1 MGMGNCLYSGKGSF
15 KMIKITNLL
24 LPIKYTGEDVK
35 SAIKKKLKIG
45 DYDIL
50 SFEII
55 KDSVDAHKR
64 GEIHRCVSVGVR
76 LRGEKRF
83 LEIKGVE
90 QWEKFEY
97 EYPPVSNL
105 SKRPVVVGSGPAG
118 LFAAHILA
126 VCGAC
131 PILIERGMDV
141 DSRRKAVSSFFL
153 GGKLDTESNIQ
164 FGEGGAGTFS
174 DGKLTTGTK
183 DPRQRKVLDEFIK
196 HGAPEEIAY
205 AGKPHI
211 GTDLLSGI
219 IKNMRNE
226 IISLG
231 GEVRFGTRLDDI
243 YIKDNCV
250 TGIKTNKGDIE
261 TDCVILA
268 IGHSARD
275 TVKMLL
281 SHNIPMER
289 KSFSVGVRIEH
300 PQKMINEALYHKF
313 ASRLPAADYKLAA
326 HLKDGR
332 GVYTFCMCPG
342 GSVVAAASEENTV
355 VTNGMSNFARDGE
368 NANSALLVSVL
379 PTDFE
384 GDDVLAGMEFQ
395 KKLEKSAFYMGGGN
409 YFAPVQTSA
418 DFLRGQKS
426 VSLGNVNPTY
436 PVGVT
441 CSNLGQL
448 FPKFITSSLREAI
461 PLMDRKLHGFALPDA
476 VLTGV
481 ESRSSSP
488 VRIIRDDTC
497 QSFIK
502 GLYPCGEGAGY
513 AGGIMSAA
521 VDGIRVAEHILKQ
534 NS

>member
-1 MGMGNCLYSGKGSF
+1 ML
-15 KMIKITNLL
+15 KITNLL
-24 LPIKYTGEDVK
+24 LPIKYTEDDIRNE
-35 SAIKKKLKIG
+35 IKRKLKIG

-50 SFEII
+50 SFEVI
-55 KDSVDAHKR
+55 KDSIDAHKR
-64 GEIHRCVSVGVR
+64 GEIHRCVSVGVS

-83 LEIKGVE
+83 FEVKGVE
-90 QWEKFEY
+90 KHEKYQY
-97 EYPPVSNL
+97 EYPPVSRL

-126 VCGAC
+126 VCGAM

-141 DSRRKAVSSFFL
+141 DSRRKAVDTFFN
-153 GGKLDTESNIQ
+153 GGKLDTECNIQ

-174 DGKLTTGTK
+174 DGKLNTGTK
-183 DPRQRKVLDEFIK
+183 DKRQRKVLEEFIK
-196 HGAPEEIAY
+196 HGAPEEIGY

-231 GEVRFGTRLDDI
+231 GEVRFGCKLEDI
-243 YIKDNCV
+243 YINDG
-250 TGIKTNKGDIE
+250 TISGIKTNKGDID

-268 IGHSARD
+268 TGHSARD

-281 SHNIPMER
+281 SHNVIMER

-300 PQKMINEALYHKF
+300 PQKLINDALYHKF
-313 ASRLPAADYKLAA
+313 ADSLPAADYKAA
-326 HLKDGR
+326 VHLKDGR

-384 GDDVLAGMEFQ
+384 GDNVLSGVEFQ
-395 KKLEKSAFYMGGGN
+395 QKLEKAAFYMGGSN

-418 DFLRGQKS
+418 DFIKGQKS
-426 VSLGNVNPTY
+426 VSLGKVNPTY

-441 CSNLGQL
+441 PSNLKQL
-448 FPKFITSSLREAI
+448 FPEFITESLKEAI
-461 PLMDRKLHGFALPDA
+461 PLMDRKIHGFALLDA
-476 VLTGV
+476 VLTAV

-488 VRIIRDDTC
+488 VRIVRGEDL
-497 QSFIK
+497 QSNIK

-521 VDGIRVAEHILKQ
+521 VDGIRVAEYVLGKRD
-534 NS
+534 S

>member
-1 MGMGNCLYSGKGSF
+1 ML
-15 KMIKITNLL
+15 KITNIL
-24 LPIKYTGEDVK
+24 LPVKYTQEDLK
-35 SAIKKKLKIG
+35 NEIKRKLRIG

-50 SFEII
+50 SVEII
-55 KDSVDAHKR
+55 KDSIDAHRR
-64 GEIHRCVSVGVR
+64 GEIHRCVSVALK
-76 LRGEKRF
+76 LRGESRF
-83 LEIKGVE
+83 YTVKGVE
-90 QWEKFEY
+90 KFERYEY
-97 EYPPVSNL
+97 EYPLPSRL
-105 SKRPVVVGSGPAG
+105 EKRPVVVGSGPAG
-118 LFAAHILA
+118 LFAAYIFA

-131 PILIERGMDV
+131 PIVIERGQDV
-141 DSRRKAVSSFFL
+141 DTRKKAVDGFFTDR
-153 GGKLDTESNIQ
+153 KLNPECNIQ

-183 DPRQRKVLDEFIK
+183 DPRQRKVLEEFIK

-219 IKNMRNE
+219 IKNIRNE

-231 GEVRFGTRLDDI
+231 GEVRFGTKLTDI
-243 YIKDNCV
+243 YIRDNKV
-250 TGIKTNKGDIE
+250 TGVKTNKGDIE
-261 TDCVILA
+261 TDAVILA

-281 SHNIPMER
+281 SHNIIMER

-300 PQKMINEALYHKF
+300 PQKLINEALYHSYKDM
-313 ASRLPAADYKLAA
+313 LPAADYKLAV

-368 NANSALLVSVL
+368 NANSALLVSVH
-379 PTDFE
+379 PGDFK
-384 GDDVLAGMEFQ
+384 GDDVLSGMHFQ
-395 KKLEKSAFYMGGGN
+395 EKLEKSAFYMGGGN
-409 YFAPVQTSA
+409 YNAPVQTSA
-418 DFLRGQKS
+418 DFLNGEKT
-426 VSLGNVNPTY
+426 VSLGGVAPTY

-441 CSNLGQL
+441 YSDLGQL
-448 FPKFITSSLREAI
+448 FPEFVTKSLKEAI
-461 PLMDRKLHGFALPDA
+461 PIMDRKLRGFALPDA

-488 VRIIRDDTC
+488 LRIVRGEDF
-497 QSFIK
+497 QSSVK

-521 VDGIRVAEHILKQ
+521 VDGIRVAEYILGKRDAK
-534 NS
+534 

>member
-1 MGMGNCLYSGKGSF
+1 ML
-15 KMIKITNLL
+15 KITNLL
-24 LPIKYTGEDVK
+24 LPIKYTPEDIK
-35 SAIKKKLKIG
+35 NAIKKKLGVG

-64 GEIHRCVSVGVR
+64 GEIRRCVSVSVSV
-76 LRGEKRF
+76 RGEHRF
-83 LEIKGVE
+83 YELKGA
-90 QWEKFEY
+90 QKYEKFQY
-97 EYPPVSNL
+97 EYPPVSRL
-105 SKRPVVVGSGPAG
+105 LKRPVVVGSGPAG

-126 VCGAC
+126 VCGAM

-141 DSRRKAVSSFFL
+141 DSRKKAVEGFFTS
-153 GGKLDTESNIQ
+153 GKLDTECNIQ

-174 DGKLTTGTK
+174 DGKLNTGTK

-196 HGAPEEIAY
+196 HGAPEEIGY
-205 AGKPHI
+205 LGKPHI

-231 GEVRFGTRLDDI
+231 GEVRFGCRLEDI
-243 YIKDNCV
+243 YVKDNV
-250 TGIKTNKGDIE
+250 LVGIKTNKGDID
-261 TDCVILA
+261 TDKVILA
-268 IGHSARD
+268 TGHSARD
-275 TVKMLL
+275 TVKMLY
-281 SHNIPMER
+281 SHNVLMER

-300 PQKMINEALYHKF
+300 PQKLINEALYHSF
-313 ASRLPAADYKLAA
+313 AGLLPPADYKTAV

-342 GSVVAAASEENTV
+342 GSVVAAASEENSV

-368 NANSALLVSVL
+368 NANSALLVSIL

-384 GDDVLAGMEFQ
+384 GDDVLSGIEFQ
-395 KKLEKSAFYMGGGN
+395 RKLEKAAFYMGGGN
-409 YFAPVQTSA
+409 YFAPVQTA
-418 DFLRGQKS
+418 GDFLRGEKS
-426 VSLGNVNPTY
+426 ISLGNVNPTY
-436 PVGVT
+436 PIGVT
-441 CSNLGQL
+441 CSNLKQL
-448 FPKFITSSLREAI
+448 FPEFITNALKEAI
-461 PLMDRKLHGFALPDA
+461 PLMDRKIRGFALPDA
-476 VLTGV
+476 VLTAV

-488 VRIIRDDTC
+488 VRIIRGEDF
-497 QSFIK
+497 QSSVK

-521 VDGIRVAEHILKQ
+521 VDGIRVAEYILEKR
-534 NS
+534 SF

>member
-1 MGMGNCLYSGKGSF
+1 ML
-15 KMIKITNLL
+15 KITNLL
-24 LPIKYTGEDVK
+24 LPVSYTQEDIKN
-35 SAIKKKLKIG
+35 SIKKKLRIG

-50 SFEII
+50 SFEVI
-55 KDSVDAHKR
+55 KDSIDAHRR
-64 GEIHRCVSVGVR
+64 GEIHRCISVAVT
-76 LRGEKRF
+76 LRGEQRF
-83 LEIKGVE
+83 TEIKGVE
-90 QWEKFEY
+90 KYEKFSY
-97 EYPPVSNL
+97 EYPPAARL
-105 SKRPVVVGSGPAG
+105 SKRPVVVGCGPAG

-126 VCGAC
+126 VCGAQ

-141 DSRRKAVSSFFL
+141 DSRKKAVNGFFS
-153 GGKLDTESNIQ
+153 GGKLDTECNIQ

-174 DGKLTTGTK
+174 DGKLNTGTK
-183 DPRQRKVLDEFIK
+183 DPRQRKVLEEFIK
-196 HGAPEEIAY
+196 HGAPEEIGY

-211 GTDLLSGI
+211 GTDLLAGI
-219 IKNMRNE
+219 IKSMRNE

-231 GEVRFGTRLDDI
+231 GEVRFGCKLEDI
-243 YIKDNCV
+243 YVNDNRLV
-250 TGIKTNKGDIE
+250 GIRTNKGDID
-261 TDCVILA
+261 TDSVILA
-268 IGHSARD
+268 TGHSARD
-275 TVKMLL
+275 TVKMLH
-281 SHNIPMER
+281 SHNIFMER

-300 PQKMINEALYHKF
+300 PQKLINEALYHSF
-313 ASRLPAADYKLAA
+313 AKRLPAADYKAA
-326 HLKDGR
+326 VHLKDGR

-379 PTDFE
+379 PTDFT
-384 GDDVLAGMEFQ
+384 GDDVLSGIEFQ
-395 KKLEKSAFYMGGGN
+395 RKLEKSAFFMGGGN

-418 DFLRGQKS
+418 DFLKGQKS

-448 FPKFITSSLREAI
+448 FPEFVTNSLREAI
-461 PLMDRKLHGFALPDA
+461 PLIDRKIKGFALPDA
-476 VLTGV
+476 VLTAV

-488 VRIIRDDTC
+488 VRIVRGEDL
-497 QSFIK
+497 QSSVK

-521 VDGIRVAEHILKQ
+521 VDGIRVAEHLLGKREL
-534 NS
+534 

>member
-1 MGMGNCLYSGKGSF
+1 ML
-15 KMIKITNLL
+15 KITNLL
-24 LPIKYTGEDVK
+24 LPVRYTDEDVK
-35 SAIKKKLKIG
+35 NLIKEKLRIG

-55 KDSVDAHKR
+55 KDSIDAHRR
-64 GEIHRCVSVGVR
+64 GEIHRCLSVAVT
-76 LRGEKRF
+76 LRGEQRF
-83 LEIKGVE
+83 YSFNGVDKY
-90 QWEKFEY
+90 EKYQY
-97 EYPPVSNL
+97 EYPPTSRL

-126 VCGAC
+126 VCGAV

-141 DSRRKAVSSFFL
+141 ESRRKAVDSFFS
-153 GGKLDTESNIQ
+153 GGKLDTECNIQ

-174 DGKLTTGTK
+174 DGKLNTGTK

-196 HGAPEEIAY
+196 HGAPEEIGY
-205 AGKPHI
+205 IGKPHI

-219 IKNMRNE
+219 IKSMRNE

-231 GEVRFGTRLDDI
+231 GEVRFGCKLEDI
-243 YIKDNCV
+243 YVTDSKI

-268 IGHSARD
+268 TGHSARD

-281 SHNIPMER
+281 SHNIFMER

-300 PQKMINEALYHKF
+300 PQKLINDALYHKF
-313 ASRLPAADYKLAA
+313 ADKLPSADYKAA
-326 HLKDGR
+326 VHLKDGR

-379 PTDFE
+379 PTDFV
-384 GDDVLAGMEFQ
+384 GDNVLSGMEFQ
-395 KKLEKSAFYMGGGN
+395 QKLEKSAFYMGGGN

-418 DFLRGQKS
+418 DFLKGQRS
-426 VSLGNVNPTY
+426 VSLGKVNPTY
-436 PVGVT
+436 PIGVT
-441 CSNLGQL
+441 PSNLGQL
-448 FPKFITSSLREAI
+448 FPEFVTNSLREAI
-461 PLMDRKLHGFALPDA
+461 PLMDRKIHGFALPDA
-476 VLTGV
+476 VLTAV

-488 VRIIRDDTC
+488 VRILRGEDL
-497 QSFIK
+497 QSNIK

-521 VDGIRVAEHILKQ
+521 VDGIRIAEYILANK
-534 NS
+534 NA

>member
-1 MGMGNCLYSGKGSF
+1 ML
-15 KMIKITNLL
+15 KITNLL
-24 LPIKYTGEDVK
+24 LPLCYTEEDIKN
-35 SAIKKKLKIG
+35 SIKEKLRIG

-55 KDSVDAHKR
+55 KDSIDAHRR
-64 GEIHRCVSVGVR
+64 GEIHRCISVAVN
-76 LRGEKRF
+76 LRGEQRF
-83 LEIKGVE
+83 YSVKGVDKY
-90 QWEKFEY
+90 EKYQY
-97 EYPPVSNL
+97 EYPPVSRL
-105 SKRPVVVGSGPAG
+105 SKRPVVVGSGPSG

-126 VCGAC
+126 VCGAE
-131 PILIERGMDV
+131 PLLIERGMDV
-141 DSRRKAVSSFFL
+141 DSRRKAVDTFFA
-153 GGKLDTESNIQ
+153 GGKLDTECNIQ

-174 DGKLTTGTK
+174 DGKLNTGTK
-183 DPRQRKVLDEFIK
+183 DKRQRKVLEEFIK
-196 HGAPEEIAY
+196 HGAPEEIGY
-205 AGKPHI
+205 MGKPHI

-231 GEVRFGTRLDDI
+231 GEVRFGCRLEDI
-243 YIKDNCV
+243 YISDNHI
-250 TGIKTNKGDIE
+250 TGIKTNKGDID

-268 IGHSARD
+268 TGHSARD
-275 TVKMLL
+275 TVRMLY
-281 SHNIPMER
+281 SHNVLMER

-300 PQKMINEALYHKF
+300 PQKLINDALYHKY
-313 ASRLPAADYKLAA
+313 AKELPAADYKAA
-326 HLKDGR
+326 VHLKDGR

-379 PTDFE
+379 PSDFE
-384 GDDVLAGMEFQ
+384 GDDVLRGIDFQ
-395 KKLEKSAFYMGGGN
+395 QKLEKSAFYMGGAN

-418 DFLRGQKS
+418 DFIKGQKS
-426 VSLGNVNPTY
+426 VSLGKVNPTY

-441 CSNLGQL
+441 PSKLSQL
-448 FPKFITSSLREAI
+448 FPEFVTHSLQEAI
-461 PLMDRKLHGFALPDA
+461 PLIDRKIHGFALPDA
-476 VLTGV
+476 VLTAV

-488 VRIIRDDTC
+488 VRIVRGEDM
-497 QSFIK
+497 QSNIK

-521 VDGIRVAEHILKQ
+521 VDGIRVAEYILGKTD
-534 NS
+534 S

>member
-1 MGMGNCLYSGKGSF
+1 ML
-15 KMIKITNLL
+15 KITNLL
-24 LPIKYTGEDVK
+24 LPIKYTSEDIK
-35 SAIKKKLKIG
+35 NAIKKKLGVG

-55 KDSVDAHKR
+55 KDSIDAHKR
-64 GEIHRCVSVGVR
+64 GEIHRCISVSAK
-76 LRGEKRF
+76 LRGEHRF
-83 LEIKGVE
+83 FELKGVE
-90 QWEKFEY
+90 KYEKFQY
-97 EYPPVSNL
+97 EYPPVSRL

-126 VCGAC
+126 VCGAM

-141 DSRRKAVSSFFL
+141 DSRRKSVEGFFAN
-153 GGKLDTESNIQ
+153 GKLDTECNIQ

-174 DGKLTTGTK
+174 DGKLNTGTK

-196 HGAPEEIAY
+196 HGAPEEIGY
-205 AGKPHI
+205 LGKPHI

-231 GEVRFGTRLDDI
+231 GEVRFGCKLQDI
-243 YIKDNCV
+243 YVKDNTLV
-250 TGIKTNKGDIE
+250 GIKTNKGDID
-261 TDCVILA
+261 TDKVILA

-275 TVKMLL
+275 TVKMLH
-281 SHNIPMER
+281 SHNVLMER
-289 KSFSVGVRIEH
+289 KGFSVGVRIEH
-300 PQKMINEALYHKF
+300 PQKLINEALYHSF
-313 ASRLPAADYKLAA
+313 REELPPADYKAA
-326 HLKDGR
+326 VHLKDGR

-342 GSVVAAASEENTV
+342 GSVVAAASEENSV
-355 VTNGMSNFARDGE
+355 VTNGMSNFSRDGE
-368 NANSALLVSVL
+368 NANSALLVSIL
-379 PTDFE
+379 PSDFE
-384 GDDVLAGMEFQ
+384 GDDVLSGIEFQ
-395 KKLEKSAFYMGGGN
+395 QKLEKSAFYMGGAN

-418 DFLRGQKS
+418 DFLKGQKS

-441 CSNLGQL
+441 CSNLKQL
-448 FPKFITSSLREAI
+448 FPEFITNALKEAI
-461 PLMDRKLHGFALPDA
+461 PLMDRKIKGFALPDA
-476 VLTGV
+476 VLTAV

-488 VRIIRDDTC
+488 VRIIRGEDF
-497 QSFIK
+497 QSSVK

-521 VDGIRVAEHILKQ
+521 VDGIRVSEYILGKR
-534 NS
+534 SF

>member
-1 MGMGNCLYSGKGSF
+1 
-15 KMIKITNLL
+15 MIKITNLH
-24 LPIKYTGEDVK
+24 LPIKYTNDDIK
-35 SAIKKKLKIG
+35 SAIKKKLRVG

-55 KDSVDAHKR
+55 KDSIDAHRR
-64 GEIHRCVSVGVR
+64 GEVHRCTSVAVS
-76 LRGEKRF
+76 LRGEARF
-83 LEIKGVE
+83 ENIKGVE
-90 QWEKFEY
+90 KYRKYSY
-97 EYPPVSNL
+97 EYPPVSRL
-105 SKRPVVVGSGPAG
+105 EKRPVVVGSGPCG
-118 LFAAHILA
+118 LFAAHVLA
-126 VCGAC
+126 VCGAQ
-131 PILIERGMDV
+131 PIVLERGMDV
-141 DSRRKAVSSFFL
+141 DARKKAVLTFFE
-153 GGKLDTESNIQ
+153 GGELDTESNIQ

-174 DGKLTTGTK
+174 DGKLNTGTK
-183 DPRQRKVLDEFIK
+183 DPRQRKVLEEFIK

-205 AGKPHI
+205 IGKPHI

-231 GEVRFGTRLDDI
+231 GEFRFSCKLEDI
-243 YIKDNCV
+243 YVKDNHIV
-250 TGIKTNKGDIE
+250 GVKTSRGDID
-261 TDCVILA
+261 TDTVILA

-275 TVKMLL
+275 TVKMLFEKNVL
-281 SHNIPMER
+281 MER

-300 PQKMINEALYHKF
+300 PQKLIDEALYHSF
-313 ASRLPAADYKLAA
+313 ANELPAADYKAA
-326 HLKDGR
+326 VHLKGGR

-342 GSVVAAASEENTV
+342 GSVVAAASEKEGV
-355 VTNGMSNFARDGE
+355 VTNGMSNFARDGK

-384 GDDVLAGMEFQ
+384 GDDVLSGIEFQ
-395 KKLEKSAFYMGGGN
+395 RKLEKGAFYMGGAN

-418 DFLRGQKS
+418 DFIKGEKS
-426 VSLGNVNPTY
+426 VSLGDVEPTY

-441 CSNLGQL
+441 PSNLSKL
-448 FPKFITSSLREAI
+448 FPEFVSESLKEAI
-461 PLMDRKLHGFALPDA
+461 PLIDRKIKGFALPDA

-488 VRIIRDDTC
+488 VRIVRGEDF
-497 QSFIK
+497 QSSLK

-521 VDGIRVAEHILKQ
+521 VDGIRVAEYLLGKKEI
-534 NS
+534 

>member
-1 MGMGNCLYSGKGSF
+1 ML
-15 KMIKITNLL
+15 KITNLL
-24 LPIKYTGEDVK
+24 LPVSYTQEDIKN
-35 SAIKKKLKIG
+35 SIKKKLRIG

-50 SFEII
+50 SFEVI
-55 KDSVDAHKR
+55 KDSIDAHRR
-64 GEIHRCVSVGVR
+64 GEIHRCISVAVT
-76 LRGEKRF
+76 LRGEQRF
-83 LEIKGVE
+83 TEIKGVE
-90 QWEKFEY
+90 KYEKFRY
-97 EYPPVSNL
+97 EYPPAARL
-105 SKRPVVVGSGPAG
+105 SKRPVVVGCGPAG

-126 VCGAC
+126 VCGAQ

-141 DSRRKAVSSFFL
+141 DSRKKAVNGFFS
-153 GGKLDTESNIQ
+153 GGKLDTECNIQ

-174 DGKLTTGTK
+174 DGKLNTGTK
-183 DPRQRKVLDEFIK
+183 DPRQRKVLEEFIK
-196 HGAPEEIAY
+196 HGAPEEIGY

-211 GTDLLSGI
+211 GTDLLAGI
-219 IKNMRNE
+219 IKSMRNE

-231 GEVRFGTRLDDI
+231 GEVRFGCRLEDI
-243 YIKDNCV
+243 YVNDNRLV
-250 TGIKTNKGDIE
+250 GIRTNKGDID
-261 TDCVILA
+261 TDSVILA
-268 IGHSARD
+268 TGHSARD
-275 TVKMLL
+275 TVKMLH
-281 SHNIPMER
+281 SHNIFMER

-300 PQKMINEALYHKF
+300 PQKLINEALYHSF
-313 ASRLPAADYKLAA
+313 AKRLPAADYKAA
-326 HLKDGR
+326 VHLKDGR

-379 PTDFE
+379 PTDFT
-384 GDDVLAGMEFQ
+384 GDDVLSGIEFQ
-395 KKLEKSAFYMGGGN
+395 RKLEKSAFFMGGGN

-418 DFLRGQKS
+418 DFLKGQKS

-448 FPKFITSSLREAI
+448 FPEFVTNSLREAI
-461 PLMDRKLHGFALPDA
+461 PLIDRKIKGFALPDA
-476 VLTGV
+476 VLTAV

-488 VRIIRDDTC
+488 VRIVRGEDL
-497 QSFIK
+497 QSSVK

-521 VDGIRVAEHILKQ
+521 VDGIRVAEHLLGKREL
-534 NS
+534 

>member
-1 MGMGNCLYSGKGSF
+1 ML
-15 KMIKITNLL
+15 KITNLL
-24 LPIKYTGEDVK
+24 LPIKYSDEDIK
-35 SAIKKKLKIG
+35 NAIKKKLRIG

-55 KDSVDAHKR
+55 KDSIDAHKR
-64 GEIHRCVSVGVR
+64 GEIHRCISVAVR

-83 LEIKGVE
+83 YDVKGVE
-90 QWEKFEY
+90 KYERYEY
-97 EYPPVSNL
+97 EYPPVSTL
-105 SKRPVVVGSGPAG
+105 EKRPVVVGSGPAG

-126 VCGAC
+126 TCGAR

-141 DSRRKAVSSFFL
+141 DSRRKAVDTFFSL
-153 GGKLDTESNIQ
+153 GKLDTECNIQ

-183 DPRQRKVLDEFIK
+183 DPRQRKVLSEFIK

-205 AGKPHI
+205 VGKPHI

-226 IISLG
+226 IIALG
-231 GEVRFGTRLDDI
+231 GEVRFNCRLDDI
-243 YIKDNCV
+243 CIKNNRV

-261 TDCVILA
+261 TDCVVLA

-275 TVKMLL
+275 TVKMLF

-300 PQKMINEALYHKF
+300 PQKMINEALYHNF
-313 ASRLPAADYKLAA
+313 ASSLPAADYKLAV

-342 GSVVAAASEENTV
+342 GSVVAAASEENSV

-384 GDDVLAGMEFQ
+384 GSDVLAGMEFQ
-395 KKLEKSAFYMGGGN
+395 KKLEKSAFYMGGSN
-409 YFAPVQTSA
+409 YYAPVQTSA
-418 DFLRGQKS
+418 DFLKGQKS
-426 VSLGNVNPTY
+426 VSLGKVNPTY
-436 PVGVT
+436 PIGVT
-441 CSNLGQL
+441 PSNLCQL
-448 FPKFITSSLREAI
+448 FPDFVTRSLQEAI
-461 PLMDRKLHGFALPDA
+461 PLMDRKLRGFALPDA

-488 VRIIRDDTC
+488 VRIIRGEDC
-497 QSFIK
+497 QSMVK

-521 VDGIRVAEHILKQ
+521 VDGIRVAEQILGKKVF
-534 NS
+534 

>member
-1 MGMGNCLYSGKGSF
+1 ML
-15 KMIKITNLL
+15 KITNLL
-24 LPIKYTGEDVK
+24 LPLRYTDEDIKN
-35 SAIKKKLKIG
+35 SIKEKLRIG

-55 KDSVDAHKR
+55 KDSIDAHRR
-64 GEIHRCVSVGVR
+64 GEIHRCISVAVN
-76 LRGEKRF
+76 LRGEQRF
-83 LEIKGVE
+83 YSVKGVDKY
-90 QWEKFEY
+90 EKYQY
-97 EYPPVSNL
+97 EYPPVSRL

-126 VCGAC
+126 VCGAQ
-131 PILIERGMDV
+131 PVLIERGMDV
-141 DSRRKAVSSFFL
+141 DSRRKAVDTFFA
-153 GGKLDTESNIQ
+153 GGKLDTECNIQ

-174 DGKLTTGTK
+174 DGKLNTGTK
-183 DPRQRKVLDEFIK
+183 DKRQRKVLEEFIK
-196 HGAPEEIAY
+196 HGAPEEIGY
-205 AGKPHI
+205 IGKPHI

-231 GEVRFGTRLDDI
+231 GEVRFGCRLEDI
-243 YIKDNCV
+243 YISDNRI
-250 TGIKTNKGDIE
+250 TGIKTNKGDID

-268 IGHSARD
+268 TGHSARD
-275 TVKMLL
+275 TVRMLY
-281 SHNIPMER
+281 SHNVLMER

-300 PQKMINEALYHKF
+300 PQKLINDALYHKF
-313 ASRLPAADYKLAA
+313 AKELPAADYKAA
-326 HLKDGR
+326 VHLKDGR

-384 GDDVLAGMEFQ
+384 GDNVLGGIDFQ
-395 KKLEKSAFYMGGGN
+395 QKLEKSAFYMGGAN

-418 DFLRGQKS
+418 DFIKGQKS
-426 VSLGNVNPTY
+426 VVLGKVNPTY

-441 CSNLGQL
+441 PSNLSQL
-448 FPKFITSSLREAI
+448 FPEFVTHSLQEAI
-461 PLMDRKLHGFALPDA
+461 PLIDRKIHGFALPDA
-476 VLTGV
+476 VLTAV

-488 VRIIRDDTC
+488 VRIVRGEDM
-497 QSFIK
+497 QSNIK

-521 VDGIRVAEHILKQ
+521 VDGIRVAEYILGKTD
-534 NS
+534 S

>member
-1 MGMGNCLYSGKGSF
+1 ML
-15 KMIKITNLL
+15 KITNLL
-24 LPIKYTGEDVK
+24 LPLRYTDEDIKN
-35 SAIKKKLKIG
+35 SIKEKLRIG

-55 KDSVDAHKR
+55 KDSVDAHRR
-64 GEIHRCVSVGVR
+64 GEIHRCISVAVN
-76 LRGEKRF
+76 LRGEQRF
-83 LEIKGVE
+83 YSVKGVDKY
-90 QWEKFEY
+90 EKYQY
-97 EYPPVSNL
+97 EYPPVSRL
-105 SKRPVVVGSGPAG
+105 SKRPVVVGSGPSG

-126 VCGAC
+126 VCGAE

-141 DSRRKAVSSFFL
+141 DSRRKAVDTYFG
-153 GGKLDTESNIQ
+153 GGKLDTECNIQ

-174 DGKLTTGTK
+174 DGKLNTGTK
-183 DPRQRKVLDEFIK
+183 DKRQRKVLDEFIK
-196 HGAPEEIAY
+196 HGAPEEIGY
-205 AGKPHI
+205 MGKPHI

-231 GEVRFGTRLDDI
+231 GEVRFGCRLEDI
-243 YIKDNCV
+243 YISDNHIA
-250 TGIKTNKGDIE
+250 GIKTNKGDID

-268 IGHSARD
+268 TGHSARD
-275 TVKMLL
+275 TVRMLY
-281 SHNIPMER
+281 SHNVLMER

-300 PQKMINEALYHKF
+300 PQKLINDALYHQF
-313 ASRLPAADYKLAA
+313 AKELPAADYKAA
-326 HLKDGR
+326 VHLKDGR

-379 PTDFE
+379 PSDFE
-384 GDDVLAGMEFQ
+384 GDDVLSGIDFQ
-395 KKLEKSAFYMGGGN
+395 QKLEKSAFYMGGAN

-418 DFLRGQKS
+418 DFIKGQKS
-426 VSLGNVNPTY
+426 LSLGNVNPTY
-436 PVGVT
+436 PIGVT
-441 CSNLGQL
+441 PSNLAQL
-448 FPKFITSSLREAI
+448 FPEFVTHSLREAI
-461 PLMDRKLHGFALPDA
+461 PLLDRKIHGFALPDA
-476 VLTGV
+476 VLTAV

-488 VRIIRDDTC
+488 VRIIRGEDL
-497 QSFIK
+497 QSNIK

-521 VDGIRVAEHILKQ
+521 VDGIRVAEYILGKRDF
-534 NS
+534 

>member
-1 MGMGNCLYSGKGSF
+1 ML
-15 KMIKITNLL
+15 KIINLL
-24 LPIKYTGEDVK
+24 LPVNYTREDLK
-35 SAIKKKLKIG
+35 NEIKKKLRIG

-55 KDSVDAHKR
+55 KESIDAHRR
-64 GEIHRCVSVGVR
+64 GEIHRCVSVGAK
-76 LRGEKRF
+76 LRGESRF
-83 LEIKGVE
+83 YALKGVE
-90 QWEKFEY
+90 KYEPYEY
-97 EYPPVSNL
+97 EYPPVSRIE
-105 SKRPVVVGSGPAG
+105 KRPVVVGSGPAG

-126 VCGAC
+126 ASGAC
-131 PILIERGMDV
+131 PIVIERGLDV
-141 DSRRKAVSSFFL
+141 DARKKAVEGFFG
-153 GGKLDTESNIQ
+153 GGKLDTECNIQ

-174 DGKLTTGTK
+174 DGKLTTGTR
-183 DPRQRKVLDEFIK
+183 DARQKKVLTEFIK

-231 GEVRFGTRLDDI
+231 GEVRFGCKLEDI
-243 YIKDNCV
+243 YIRDNKV
-250 TGIKTNKGDIE
+250 TGIKTSKGDIE
-261 TDCVILA
+261 TDNVILA

-281 SHNIPMER
+281 SHNILMER

-300 PQKMINEALYHKF
+300 PQKLIDDALYHSFKDM
-313 ASRLPAADYKLAA
+313 LPAADYKLSV

-379 PTDFE
+379 PTDFD
-384 GDDVLAGMEFQ
+384 GDNVLSGMEFQ
-395 KKLEKSAFYMGGGN
+395 RKLEKAAFFMGGGN
-409 YFAPVQTSA
+409 YCAPVQTSA
-418 DFLRGQKS
+418 DFIRGEKT
-426 VSLGNVNPTY
+426 VSLGSVKPTY
-436 PVGVT
+436 PIGVT
-441 CSNLGQL
+441 CSNLKQL
-448 FPKFITSSLREAI
+448 FPQFITEALKEAI
-461 PLMDRKLHGFALPDA
+461 PLMDRKLRGFALPDA

-488 VRIIRDDTC
+488 VRILRGEDF
-497 QSFIK
+497 QSSVK

-521 VDGIRVAEHILKQ
+521 VDGIRVAEYLLGKRDF
-534 NS
+534 

>member
-1 MGMGNCLYSGKGSF
+1 ML
-15 KMIKITNLL
+15 KITNLL
-24 LPIKYTGEDVK
+24 LPIKYTHEDIK
-35 SAIKKKLKIG
+35 NAIKKKLRIG

-50 SFEII
+50 SFELI
-55 KDSVDAHKR
+55 KDSIDAHRR
-64 GEIHRCVSVGVR
+64 GEIHRCISVGVK
-76 LRGEKRF
+76 LRGEHRF
-83 LEIKGVE
+83 VGIKGVE
-90 QWEKFEY
+90 KYEKFQY
-97 EYPPVSNL
+97 EYPGVSRL

-126 VCGAC
+126 VCGAQ

-141 DSRRKAVSSFFL
+141 DSRKSAVEGFFG
-153 GGKLDTESNIQ
+153 GGKLDTECNIQ

-174 DGKLTTGTK
+174 DGKLNTGTK
-183 DPRQRKVLDEFIK
+183 DPRQRKVLEEFIK
-196 HGAPEEIAY
+196 HGAPEEIGY

-219 IKNMRNE
+219 IKSMRNE
-226 IISLG
+226 IIALG
-231 GEVRFGTRLDDI
+231 GEVRFGCRLDDI
-243 YIKDNCV
+243 YVEDNKIV
-250 TGIKTNKGDIE
+250 GVKTSKGDID
-261 TDCVILA
+261 TDSVILA

-275 TVKMLL
+275 TVKMLH
-281 SHNIPMER
+281 SHNVLMER

-300 PQKMINEALYHKF
+300 PQKLINEALYHSFHKE
-313 ASRLPAADYKLAA
+313 LPAADYKAA
-326 HLKDGR
+326 VHLKDGR

-342 GSVVAAASEENTV
+342 GSVVAAASEENSV

-384 GDDVLAGMEFQ
+384 GDDVLSGIEFQ
-395 KKLEKSAFYMGGGN
+395 RKLEKSAFYMGGGN

-418 DFLRGQKS
+418 DFLKGQKS

-448 FPKFITSSLREAI
+448 FPEFITASLKEAI
-461 PLMDRKLHGFALPDA
+461 PLIDRKIKGFALPDA
-476 VLTGV
+476 VLTAV

-488 VRIIRDDTC
+488 VRIVRGEDL
-497 QSFIK
+497 QSSVK

-521 VDGIRVAEHILKQ
+521 VDGIRVAEHLLGKI
-534 NS
+534 

>member
-1 MGMGNCLYSGKGSF
+1 ML
-15 KMIKITNLL
+15 KITNLL
-24 LPIKYTGEDVK
+24 LPIKYTDEDIK
-35 SAIKKKLKIG
+35 NAIKKKLRIG

-55 KDSVDAHKR
+55 KDSIDAHKR
-64 GEIHRCVSVGVR
+64 GEIHRCISVAVK

-83 LEIKGVE
+83 SQVKGVE
-90 QWEKFEY
+90 KYEKFEY
-97 EYPPVSNL
+97 EYPPVSKL
-105 SKRPVVVGSGPAG
+105 KKRPVVVGSGPSG

-126 VCGAC
+126 VCGAM

-141 DSRRKAVSSFFL
+141 DARRKAVDTFFT
-153 GGKLDTESNIQ
+153 GGKLDTECNIQ

-183 DPRQRKVLDEFIK
+183 DPRQRKVLQEFIK
-196 HGAPEEIAY
+196 HGAPEEILY

-219 IKNMRNE
+219 IKSIRKE

-231 GEVRFGTRLDDI
+231 GEVRFGCKLEDI
-243 YIKDNCV
+243 YIKDNAV
-250 TGIKTNKGDIE
+250 YAIKTSSGDID
-261 TDCVILA
+261 TDNVILA

-281 SHNIPMER
+281 SHNILMER

-300 PQKMINEALYHKF
+300 PQKLINEALYHSFKDE
-313 ASRLPAADYKLAA
+313 LPAADYKTAV

-342 GSVVAAASEENTV
+342 GSVVAAASEENSV

-368 NANSALLVSVL
+368 NANSALLVSVH
-379 PTDFE
+379 PADFE
-384 GDDVLAGMEFQ
+384 GDDVLSGMDFQ
-395 KKLEKSAFYMGGGN
+395 RKLEKTAFYMGGGN
-409 YFAPVQTSA
+409 YYAPIQTSA
-418 DFLRGQKS
+418 DFLKGQKS
-426 VSLGNVNPTY
+426 VSLGSVNPTY
-436 PVGVT
+436 PIGVT
-441 CSNLGQL
+441 PSNLKQL
-448 FPKFITSSLREAI
+448 FPDFITNALSEAI
-461 PLMDRKLHGFALPDA
+461 PLMDRKIKGFALPDA
-476 VLTGV
+476 VLTAV

-488 VRIIRDDTC
+488 VRIVRGEDF
-497 QSFIK
+497 QSSVK

-521 VDGIRVAEHILKQ
+521 VDGIRVAEYLLGKEAF
-534 NS
+534 

>member
-1 MGMGNCLYSGKGSF
+1 ML
-15 KMIKITNLL
+15 KITNLL
-24 LPIKYTGEDVK
+24 LPVSYTQEDIKN
-35 SAIKKKLKIG
+35 SIKKKLRIG

-50 SFEII
+50 SFEVI
-55 KDSVDAHKR
+55 KDSIDAHRR
-64 GEIHRCVSVGVR
+64 GEQ
-76 LRGEKRF
+76 RF
-83 LEIKGVE
+83 TEIKGVE
-90 QWEKFEY
+90 KYEKFRY
-97 EYPPVSNL
+97 EYPPAARL
-105 SKRPVVVGSGPAG
+105 SKRPVVVGCGPAG

-126 VCGAC
+126 VCGAQ

-141 DSRRKAVSSFFL
+141 DSRKKAVNGFFS
-153 GGKLDTESNIQ
+153 GGKLDTECNIQ

-174 DGKLTTGTK
+174 DGKLNTGTK
-183 DPRQRKVLDEFIK
+183 DPRQRKVLEEFIK
-196 HGAPEEIAY
+196 HGAPEEIGY

-211 GTDLLSGI
+211 GTDLLAGI
-219 IKNMRNE
+219 IKSMRNE

-231 GEVRFGTRLDDI
+231 GEVRFGCKLEDI
-243 YIKDNCV
+243 YVNDNRLV
-250 TGIKTNKGDIE
+250 GIRTNKGDID
-261 TDCVILA
+261 TDSVILA
-268 IGHSARD
+268 TGHSARD
-275 TVKMLL
+275 TVKMLH
-281 SHNIPMER
+281 SHNIFMER

-300 PQKMINEALYHKF
+300 PQKLINEALYHSF
-313 ASRLPAADYKLAA
+313 AKRLPAADYKAA
-326 HLKDGR
+326 VHLKDGR

-379 PTDFE
+379 PTDFT
-384 GDDVLAGMEFQ
+384 GDDVLSGIEFQ
-395 KKLEKSAFYMGGGN
+395 RKLEKSAFFMGGGN

-418 DFLRGQKS
+418 DFLKGQKS

-448 FPKFITSSLREAI
+448 FPEFVTNSLREAI
-461 PLMDRKLHGFALPDA
+461 PLIDRKIKGFALPDA
-476 VLTGV
+476 VLTAV

-488 VRIIRDDTC
+488 VRIVRGEDL
-497 QSFIK
+497 QSSVK

-521 VDGIRVAEHILKQ
+521 VDGIRVAEHLLGKREL
-534 NS
+534 

>member
-1 MGMGNCLYSGKGSF
+1 ML
-15 KMIKITNLL
+15 KITNLI
-24 LPIKYTGEDVK
+24 LPVKYTDEDIK
-35 SAIKKKLKIG
+35 NAIKKKLHIG

-55 KDSVDAHKR
+55 KDSIDAHRR
-64 GEIHRCVSVGVR
+64 GEIHRCISVSVK
-76 LRGEKRF
+76 LRGEQRF
-83 LEIKGVE
+83 TDIKNVE
-90 QWEKFEY
+90 KYEKYVY
-97 EYPPVSNL
+97 EYPPVSRL
-105 SKRPVVVGSGPAG
+105 EKRPVVVGSGPAG

-126 VCGAC
+126 VCGAS

-141 DSRRKAVSSFFL
+141 DSRKKAVDSFFA
-153 GGKLDTESNIQ
+153 GGKLDTECNIQ

-174 DGKLTTGTK
+174 DGKLNTGTR
-183 DPRQRKVLDEFIK
+183 DTRQRKVLEEFIK
-196 HGAPEEIAY
+196 HGAPEEIGY
-205 AGKPHI
+205 SGKPHI

-219 IKNMRNE
+219 IKSMRNE

-231 GEVRFGTRLDDI
+231 GEVRFGCRLEDI
-243 YIKDNCV
+243 YVKNNHI

-261 TDCVILA
+261 TDKVILA

-275 TVKMLL
+275 TVKMLH
-281 SHNIPMER
+281 SHKILMER

-300 PQKMINEALYHKF
+300 PQSLINDALYHKF
-313 ASRLPAADYKLAA
+313 ANELPPADYKTAV

-342 GSVVAAASEENTV
+342 GSVVAAASEESSV

-384 GDDVLAGMEFQ
+384 GDDILSGIEFQ
-395 KKLEKSAFYMGGGN
+395 QKLEKSAFYMGGGN

-418 DFLRGQKS
+418 DFLAGQKS
-426 VSLGNVNPTY
+426 VSLGKVTPTY

-441 CSNLGQL
+441 CSNLSKL
-448 FPKFITSSLREAI
+448 FPEFITNSLKEAI
-461 PLMDRKLHGFALPDA
+461 PLMDRKIKGFALPDA
-476 VLTGV
+476 VLTAV

-488 VRIIRDDTC
+488 VRIIRGETFEA
-497 QSFIK
+497 SIK

-521 VDGIRVAEHILKQ
+521 VDGIRVAEYLLGKTEA
-534 NS
+534 